1 MTPNFYTLVK
11 VSDGTSRIVW
21 SHHRF
26 PTNQLYES
34 KHTGKQYV
42 LRERIQPSDADI
54 QTAKELPAPVYF
66 VPIATI
72 KVIEVQFPTGKNKGY
87 FYYIKEEDAA
97 HYDVGDK
104 ITIDAARGRSTVTVE
119 RIYNINQISANAAT
133 KLLPIV
139 KENKYVD
146 IIVKFLGT
154 SGYSHSYCYT
164 VSNIYT
170 INKHDFIYLIDNKC
184 IVKVVG
190 KSAEYYAEHPTHR
203 FKSIGGVDKY
213 DIENQL
219 MAIKKLNPQGAIPEE
234 IKNDV
239 IEAGFYFDFFKGTTT
254 TITTTPNKYEN
265 LNKLAFDINQ
275 AGQAAIAT
283 KEIFENLKTSIN
295 KENDTMNMNK
305 IFGNNFTFG
314 KLNTNEIKFSP
325 KGLAFRTRENRY
337 NAYSIA
343 EDKSVSMVDV
353 TPMVFDFD
361 FVFAMPVAI
370 KDVKIG
376 DILRHMDMYVVV
388 KDFYDDGTI
397 AAICPQTSTEVTV
410 IPMQNMFG
418 FNYVTKIMNM
428 FEGFAASAEQP
439 FGDMNAMLPFMLM
452 GDKTSNGFNMKDFFM
467 LSMMSGNGGMDFASN
482 PMLMMAMMQD

>member
-1 MTPNFYTLVK
+1 MTPNFYILIK

-26 PTNQLYES
+26 PMDRLYES

-42 LRERIQPSDADI
+42 LREHIHLSDADI
-54 QTAKELPAPVYF
+54 QPAKELPLPIYF
-66 VPIATI
+66 VPIATV

-97 HYDVGDK
+97 RYTVGDK
-104 ITIDAARGRSTVTVE
+104 ITIDAAQGRSTVTVKG
-119 RIYNINQISANAAT
+119 IYYINQTSVDIAT

-139 KENKYVD
+139 EENKYVD
-146 IIVKFLGT
+146 IIVKFLGAN
-154 SGYSHSYCYT
+154 GYSHNYCYT

-190 KSAEYYAEHPTHR
+190 KSAECYAGHPTHR
-203 FKSIGGVDKY
+203 FKSIGGVDRS

-219 MAIKKLNPQGAIPEE
+219 MDIKKLNPEGKIPEE
-234 IKNDV
+234 IKDDV
-239 IEAGFYFDFFKGTTT
+239 IKAGFYFDFFHDT
-254 TITTTPNKYEN
+254 TTTPNKYEN
-265 LNKLAFDINQ
+265 LNKLASGITQ
-275 AGQAAIAT
+275 AGQAVIAT
-283 KEIFENLKTSIN
+283 KETFENLKISIN

-305 IFGNNFTFG
+305 IFGNNFIFG

-361 FVFAMPVAI
+361 FVFVMPVAL

-439 FGDMNAMLPFMLM
+439 FGDMNAMLPFMFM
-452 GDKTSNGFNMKDFFM
+452 GDKTSNGFNMKDFLM
-467 LSMMSGNGGMDFASN
+467 LSMMSGNSGMDFASN